1 MSYKLDISYLAC
13 VRFYDNKI
21 LYLTKSVFDDYDITQ
36 DKKFIRKFYS
46 SIYNKPNYHVRM
58 NECGDLFPKKKKF
71 GENLFVYGLFAI
83 LIQKTSKL

>member
-36 DKKFIRKFYS
+36 DKNSYANSTVQFTINLTITCAWMNVE
-46 SIYNKPNYHVRM
+46 IY
-58 NECGDLFPKKKKF
+58 FKKKKLWRIYLSMVYL
-71 GENLFVYGLFAI
+71 LF
-83 LIQKTSKL
+83 